1 VHSWINDIIT
11 KVPMKE
17 KEEKA
22 AEAAEAAAEAAVKKE
37 YSKE

>member
-1 VHSWINDIIT
+1 
-11 KVPMKE
+11 VPMKE

-22 AEAAEAAAEAAVKKE
+22 AEAAEAAAKKE